1 MNPHFEIKQNKETLR
16 ITDTT
21 QQYDEYSEETDL
33 INCKFKYEDTITVNI
48 LEYHFIND
56 EGNEESE
63 VVSTS
68 YTDHSLYLDEEY
80 ITIDKDG
87 YYLVHH
93 LILPTVDWLQQ
104 IGDTETQLFVT
115 DGEKMYQV
123 VNNQLVEQD
132 SRVMIEINTENTT
145 ISRSVCPYFSVA
157 FLYDCYMNYVKS
169 IFNADINKCKSDSE
183 NSDVFGRDFLW
194 MTINAIKY
202 NVSSDLYLAAQQ
214 ILQSINYCNA
224 FCGQASAKMIVKTGS
239 CGCSR

>member
-33 INCKFKYEDTITVNI
+33 INCRFKYEDTITANVI
-48 LEYHFIND
+48 EYHFIND

-63 VVSTS
+63 IVSTS
-68 YTDHSLYLDEEY
+68 YTDHSLYLDEGY

-104 IGDTETQLFVT
+104 IEDTETLLFVT

-123 VNNQLVEQD
+123 VNN
-132 SRVMIEINTENTT
+132 
-145 ISRSVCPYFSVA
+145 
-157 FLYDCYMNYVKS
+157 
-169 IFNADINKCKSDSE
+169 
-183 NSDVFGRDFLW
+183 
-194 MTINAIKY
+194 
-202 NVSSDLYLAAQQ
+202 
-214 ILQSINYCNA
+214 
-224 FCGQASAKMIVKTGS
+224 
-239 CGCSR
+239 